1 LKKLFQ
7 YFVLQLYRFA
17 KWTGALDTRI
27 GKSISNLFYSLYKKV
42 LETNIDHLR
51 IYVPQNTNIIDVG
64 ANVGYFSIQFAKWV
78 SGNGRVFAIEPEQ
91 ANFDTLVSAL
101 KQKNIT
107 CVDPILAAAV
117 DHNGVAFLQL
127 NPLNPA
133 DHRIGTTGIQIP
145 AITLDSLANSTN
157 HLPVS
162 FIKIDVQGAELMV
175 LKGATEILHRW
186 NPVLFI
192 EIDEPS
198 LNNLGTS
205 SEELI
210 DFIASFGYTMHA
222 ATGQGITSALSKAQ
236 AAQERLKLGY
246 ADFVFL
252 PSSSQNKLG

>member
-7 YFVLQLYRFA
+7 YFVLQLYRLA

-27 GKSISNLFYSLYKKV
+27 GKAISNLFYSLYKKV
-42 LETNIDHLR
+42 LETNIGHLHQ
-51 IYVPQNTNIIDVG
+51 YVPPNTNIIDVG

-78 SGNGRVFAIEPEQ
+78 SGAGRVIAIEPEQ
-91 ANFDTLVSAL
+91 ANFDTLVGAL
-101 KQKNIT
+101 KQKHIT

-133 DHRIGTTGIQIP
+133 DHRIGSTGIQIP
-145 AITLDSLANSTN
+145 ALTLDSLASSGNQ
-157 HLPVS
+157 LPVS

-175 LKGATEILHRW
+175 LKGATEILHHW
-186 NPVLFI
+186 HPVLFI

-210 DFIASFGYTMHA
+210 DFIFSFGYSMHA
-222 ATGQGITSALSKAQ
+222 VTSHGVSSALSKSQ

-252 PSSSQNKLG
+252 PPSKI